1 MRNPPMK
8 SRHRLGCL
16 EEKEKKILSLVLVNI
31 IIEEPNKNDEV

>member
-16 EEKEKKILSLVLVNI
+16 EEKKFLSLVLVNI